1 MENHEEGKKALNQ
14 IKRNQITQLMQENT
28 EEEINSAQK
37 DEGPSQDTAV
47 NCSPSILMIEKEEIS
62 SENRIC
68 FQVIQKTQRR

>member
-1 MENHEEGKKALNQ
+1 
-14 IKRNQITQLMQENT
+14 MQENT

-47 NCSPSILMIEKEEIS
+47 NCSPSIFMIEKEEIS
-62 SENRIC
+62 SKNRIC